1 MSNLD
6 CSRLSGSTPSTL
18 LLDPQVLSII
28 RINGS
33 NMLHNNTRICLFL
46 DGLVNNWSEI
56 EFNDVVEWPRMQ
68 DRGVVNVDK
77 LNYYILC
84 QG

>member
-1 MSNLD
+1 
-6 CSRLSGSTPSTL
+6 
-18 LLDPQVLSII
+18 
-28 RINGS
+28 
-33 NMLHNNTRICLFL
+33 MLHNNTRICLFL